1 MSSQSSF
8 NASDLANVPM
18 DVPSLCIPRVF
29 HNITK
34 ERVESVLRELDI
46 GHIQRVDIIS
56 RTDEKGDVL
65 KRVFIHLLWN
75 KSSIADQARIR
86 LLSGHEIKIIYDGP
100 WFWKVS
106 ANRSQ
111 RTVDNPRSG
120 VKIDLCDSSCDSHLK
135 TSRYQGTGGRGSGSG
150 RGQEGRDRG
159 YERRERGSGGRGG
172 RGQEGRG
179 RGQEGRGLEEK
190 KQPPFEP
197 FTPDGSPPNS
207 PSQSENNSKK

>member
-1 MSSQSSF
+1 MSSQSYF

-34 ERVESVLRELDI
+34 ERVDSVLRELDI

-75 KSSIADQARIR
+75 KSSMADQARIR
-86 LLSGHEIKIIYDGP
+86 LLSGHDIKIIYDGP

-111 RTVDNPRSG
+111 RTVDNPKSNA
-120 VKIDLCDSSCDSHLK
+120 KIDLCDSSGDSNLK
-135 TSRYQGTGGRGSGSG
+135 SSRYQGLEGRGSGGRERSSG
-150 RGQEGRDRG
+150 RG
-159 YERRERGSGGRGG
+159 RGSGGRGSGG
-172 RGQEGRG
+172 RGSGGRG
-179 RGQEGRGLEEK
+179 RGSEGRGSEEK
-190 KQPPFEP
+190 KPQSFEP
-197 FTPDGSPPNS
+197 FTPEGSPPNS
-207 PSQSENNSKK
+207 PSPYENAL

>member
-8 NASDLANVPM
+8 NASDLAKVPM

-86 LLSGHEIKIIYDGP
+86 LLSGHDIKIIYDGP

-111 RTVDNPRSG
+111 RTIDNPKSSA
-120 VKIDLCDSSCDSHLK
+120 KIDLCDSSGDSHLK
-135 TSRYQGTGGRGSGSG
+135 SYRYQGTGS
-150 RGQEGRDRG
+150 EG
-159 YERRERGSGGRGG
+159 RGSGGRGSDG
-172 RGQEGRG
+172 RGYGGRG
-179 RGQEGRGLEEK
+179 SGGRRSGGRGLRPEEK
-190 KQPPFEP
+190 KPNLLDFQP

-207 PSQSENNSKK
+207 PSPCENAL

>member
-120 VKIDLCDSSCDSHLK
+120 IKIDLCDSYGGDSHLK
-135 TSRYQGTGGRGSGSG
+135 SSRYQGTGTEGKGSGG
-150 RGQEGRDRG
+150 
-159 YERRERGSGGRGG
+159 RGSGGRGG
-172 RGQEGRG
+172 RGSGGGGRG
-179 RGQEGRGLEEK
+179 RGRGSEGRGLEEK

-207 PSQSENNSKK
+207 PSQSENNSEK

>member
-8 NASDLANVPM
+8 NASDLAKVPM

-111 RTVDNPRSG
+111 RTVDTPKSS
-120 VKIDLCDSSCDSHLK
+120 VKIDLCDNSGDSHLK
-135 TSRYQGTGGRGSGSG
+135 SSRYQGAGGRGSGAG
-150 RGQEGRDRG
+150 
-159 YERRERGSGGRGG
+159 RGSGGRGSG
-172 RGQEGRG
+172 
-179 RGQEGRGLEEK
+179 GRGLRPEEK
-190 KQPPFEP
+190 KPNLLDFQP

-207 PSQSENNSKK
+207 PSPCENAL

>member
-8 NASDLANVPM
+8 NASDLAKVPM

-120 VKIDLCDSSCDSHLK
+120 VKIDLCDSSGDSHLK
-135 TSRYQGTGGRGSGSG
+135 SSRYQGL
-150 RGQEGRDRG
+150 EG
-159 YERRERGSGGRGG
+159 RGSGGRGSG
-172 RGQEGRG
+172 
-179 RGQEGRGLEEK
+179 GRGLEEK
-190 KQPPFEP
+190 KQPLFEP

-207 PSQSENNSKK
+207 PSQSENAL

>member
-8 NASDLANVPM
+8 NASDLAKVPM

-111 RTVDNPRSG
+111 RTVDNPKSG
-120 VKIDLCDSSCDSHLK
+120 VKIDLCDNSGDSHLK
-135 TSRYQGTGGRGSGSG
+135 SSRYQGAGGGRGSGSG
-150 RGQEGRDRG
+150 RGSGG
-159 YERRERGSGGRGG
+159 RGSGGRGSGG
-172 RGQEGRG
+172 RGYEGRG
-179 RGQEGRGLEEK
+179 SGGRGLEEK
-190 KQPPFEP
+190 KQPLFEP

-207 PSQSENNSKK
+207 PSQSENAL